1 MREQAI
7 ADLRQLLIAGLHRG
21 LLRRVR
27 GKRGEFGSMA
37 EDFVQEAL
45 LKIIDKLDSFRGE
58 SQFTTWAHKAAVRMA
73 LTELRRK
80 RWRDVSLDLLVGDE
94 DDPKEIQLPDPARSA
109 ETETARKQLIRALHR
124 YINEELS
131 AKQRHALMAVSIH
144 GVPLEV
150 VAQKTG
156 STRNALYKLLH
167 DARKRLKLKMEE
179 DGYTAEQILQ
189 VLA

>member
-1 MREQAI
+1 
-7 ADLRQLLIAGLHRG
+7 
-21 LLRRVR
+21 
-27 GKRGEFGSMA
+27 
-37 EDFVQEAL
+37 
-45 LKIIDKLDSFRGE
+45 
-58 SQFTTWAHKAAVRMA
+58 
-73 LTELRRK
+73 
-80 RWRDVSLDLLVGDE
+80 
-94 DDPKEIQLPDPARSA
+94 
-109 ETETARKQLIRALHR
+109 
-124 YINEELS
+124 
-131 AKQRHALMAVSIH
+131 MAVSIH